1 MLEQLER
8 REGRRHIDD
17 RPTNDPPGMHMA
29 LHIQHMMG
37 GPSPP
42 ESMMEED
49 SDEERPLSRGQV
61 AVQQMARSQ
70 QRARSQQMPPQS
82 ELDSDEEQMAN
93 EAQHLAEDDD
103 WANDELVDAL
113 NPLLNDSEMKH
124 LEELLSD

>member
-37 GPSPP
+37 PS
-42 ESMMEED
+42 
-49 SDEERPLSRGQV
+49 
-61 AVQQMARSQ
+61 
-70 QRARSQQMPPQS
+70 PPQS
-82 ELDSDEEQMAN
+82 ELNSDEEQMAN